1 MAPEVRMKNCFLPSS
16 QNHIDL
22 CAGIN
27 AKGGKV
33 PDTFS
38 PTVFFLPIVN
48 KSVAARATASIWNR
62 SQALSPHS
70 RSHRFVHR
78 HHVEPK
84 KHS

>member
-33 PDTFS
+33 PDIFS
-38 PTVFFLPIVN
+38 PISPILDLQ
-48 KSVAARATASIWNR
+48 R
-62 SQALSPHS
+62 SQP
-70 RSHRFVHR
+70 
-78 HHVEPK
+78 
-84 KHS
+84 